1 MDQSMPYMQK
11 DRRIM
16 GIDPGYDR
24 CGVAIVEGKM
34 QSPTVV
40 FSCSI
45 ETDRKKNFPERIAFI
60 YKCLNEIILKWKP
73 TDCAIEDLFFTTNQK
88 TAIKVAEARGVC
100 LLTAQINNLK
110 IAEYTPLQ
118 VKTYLTSYGKAD
130 KKQVYFIVEK
140 ILKIP
145 NINKNEKRSSDNKER
160 FDKVKEWKEKLD
172 DEIDAIA
179 IALTHLFVT
188 K

>member
-1 MDQSMPYMQK
+1 MEK
-11 DRRIM
+11 IKERRII

-24 CGVAIVEGKM
+24 CGIAIIEGKM
-34 QSPTVV
+34 QNPKLV
-40 FSCSI
+40 FSCCI
-45 ETDRKKNFPERIAFI
+45 ETDRKKNFVERVEFI
-60 YKCLNEIILKWKP
+60 FKCIQEIILEYKP
-73 TDCAIEDLFFTTNQK
+73 TDGAIEDIFMTTNQK
-88 TAIKVAEARGVC
+88 TMVKVAEARGIC
-100 LLTAQINNLK
+100 LLSMQLNKLK
-110 IAEYTPLQ
+110 IGEYTPLQ

-140 ILKIP
+140 VLKL
-145 NINKNEKRSSDNKER
+145 NLKDEKIK
-160 FDKVKEWKEKLD
+160 KEWSEKED

>member
-1 MDQSMPYMQK
+1 MLK
-11 DRRIM
+11 TEHKTERRIL

-34 QSPTVV
+34 QAPKLV
-40 FSCSI
+40 FSCCI
-45 ETDRKKNFPERIAFI
+45 ETDRKKTFPERIAFI
-60 YKCLNEIILKWKP
+60 FKCLNEIIAEYKP
-73 TDCAIEDLFFTTNQK
+73 TDLSIEDLFFTTNQK
-88 TAIKVAEARGVC
+88 TAIKVAQARGVC
-100 LLTAQINNLK
+100 LLAAQNNKLR
-110 IAEYTPLQ
+110 IGEYTPLQ
-118 VKTYLTSYGKAD
+118 IKTYLTSYGKAD

-140 ILKIP
+140 ILKLDF
-145 NINKNEKRSSDNKER
+145 KNPEIK
-160 FDKVKEWKEKLD
+160 KEWSKKQD